1 MTEEVVAQWCR
12 TNIKVEIHHGLLGH
26 SEKLFP
32 SLSAGGLKGDDRQT
46 TNEPTHEPTNE
57 P

>member
-46 TNEPTHEPTNE
+46 TNEPTDEPTNE